1 MNNVHNN
8 WRKFLTEGSYDESK
22 LLQEVS
28 DEELEY
34 IQGAI
39 DEMVPEDLAFN
50 ELFGGKE
57 RVIIPFSTMDD
68 STELGQF
75 LTILGKFRDREL
87 EISSDYVPNWE
98 KGVMEKERPM
108 GSDQLAKWLAG
119 GPDPKKIMQS
129 MKIGKWLAASER
141 AVDAYAKWL
150 KYKDDNDLGSATRP
164 MSTDEM
170 EKEQRMRDKLRQIV
184 GVSHPDRKNV
194 V

>member
-34 IQGAI
+34 IQGAV

-75 LTILGKFRDREL
+75 LTILGRFRGREL
-87 EISSDYVPNWE
+87 DISSDYVPNWE
-98 KGVMEKERPM
+98 KGVMEKERPQ
-108 GSDQLAKWLAG
+108 SSEELAKWLSG
-119 GPDPKKIMQS
+119 D
-129 MKIGKWLAASER
+129 R
-141 AVDAYAKWL
+141 AVK
-150 KYKDDNDLGSATRP
+150 K
-164 MSTDEM
+164 
-170 EKEQRMRDKLRQIV
+170 
-184 GVSHPDRKNV
+184 
-194 V
+194 